1 MPNEEKNGGGSS
13 SPTEKI
19 VMKKSPKQ
27 EFPPGWNEK
36 KVLAVIAHYDQQT
49 EDEAAA
55 EIETASEAPG
65 ETWMSVP
72 TDLVPAIARLIEDH
86 EQKASPTAAPKGRAS
101 TTRTQRKR
109 RGISATR

>member
-1 MPNEEKNGGGSS
+1 MSKAIE
-13 SPTEKI
+13 
-19 VMKKSPKQ
+19 Q
-27 EFPPGWNEK
+27 DFPPGWNEK
-36 KVLAVIAHYDQQT
+36 KVREVIAYYDAQT
-49 EDEAAA
+49 DEEGAA
-55 EIETASEAPG
+55 EIEAAEEVPSA
-65 ETWMSVP
+65 TWMSVP